1 LFINARAR
9 HTAENQS
16 GNLSAWGLKTNEE
29 GHLSVDG
36 RDVLELIRRF
46 GSPLFVVSRP
56 RLEKDA
62 LEIKKAVE
70 ELIPGSMAFYSYKTN
85 CVPAI
90 LKEIHTLGLGA
101 EVISPY
107 ELWLAASLDVPGSM
121 IVYNGVNKT
130 AESIAMAAEMGV
142 LAVNVDHVEEIERLY
157 GVARGRKRR
166 IGVGIRLALKA
177 SQFGMEIAN
186 DEAMD
191 ACRRILRLSDYL
203 DLRCVHFNVAS
214 NAKNAAFHKSC
225 ALRAME
231 FIAQVKKETGRE
243 IACLD
248 IGGGFGVP
256 TSKNMSGVEYALYR
270 GLGLP
275 PSPPKPEDA
284 QSIGLFMKEIATVL
298 KGFCADRNVL
308 LPKLLVEPGRFVTS
322 RSETLLTTV
331 LTIKKKPGGKTFA
344 ITDVG
349 RLSVGFPCDFEY
361 HRLFV
366 ADRPHARPVRCYQVM
381 GRVCTSADWLF
392 KNLYLPEL
400 KAGDVLA
407 VMDAGAYFS
416 SYSSNFAFPR
426 PAIVMVSDGRE
437 SIIRKEES
445 FEHLTA
451 VDRLDTGLHSKA
463 HRGGDEEPTQ
473 AYVVVRQGKRRGAN
487 KDGAKKATWY
497 DPGAE
502 FHPLS
507 VQPAAREGTCHQ

>member
-1 LFINARAR
+1 LLVKARAK
-9 HTAENQS
+9 HNAENRS
-16 GNLSAWGLKTNEE
+16 GDLSAWGLKKNAE

-36 RDVLELIRRF
+36 RDVLDLKARF
-46 GSPLFVVSRP
+46 GSPLFVVNRS

-70 ELIPGSMAFYSYKTN
+70 GLIPGSMALYSYKTN

-90 LKEIHTLGLGA
+90 LKELHTLGLGA

-107 ELWLAASLDVPGSM
+107 ELWLAASLNVPGPM

-130 AESIAMAAEMGV
+130 EESIAMAAEMGV
-142 LAVNVDHVEEIERLY
+142 LAVNVDHLDEIERLY
-157 GVARGRKRR
+157 GVARARKRR
-166 IGVGIRLALKA
+166 IGVGLRLALNA

-186 DEAMD
+186 DEAME
-191 ACRRILRLSDYL
+191 ACRRILRLPDYL

-231 FIAQVKKETGRE
+231 FITRVKQETGRE

-270 GLGLP
+270 TLGLP
-275 PSPPKPEDA
+275 PSSPKQEDA
-284 QSIGLFMKEIATVL
+284 QPIGLFVEEIASAL
-298 KGFCADRNVL
+298 KRFCAERKVL
-308 LPKLLVEPGRFVTS
+308 LPRLLVEPGRFVTS
-322 RSETLLTTV
+322 RSEILLTTV
-331 LTIKKKPGGKTFA
+331 LTIKKRPGGKTFA
-344 ITDVG
+344 VTDAG

-366 ADRPHARPVRCYQVM
+366 ADRPHARPDRCYQVM

-407 VMDAGAYFS
+407 IMDAGAYFS

-426 PAIVMVSDGRE
+426 PAIVMVSDGEER
-437 SIIRKEES
+437 IIRQEES

-451 VDRLDTGLHSKA
+451 MDRLNTHVEVHS
-463 HRGGDEEPTQ
+463 
-473 AYVVVRQGKRRGAN
+473 
-487 KDGAKKATWY
+487 
-497 DPGAE
+497 
-502 FHPLS
+502 LS
-507 VQPAAREGTCHQ
+507 VHPAATEGACHP

>member
-1 LFINARAR
+1 LFVRARAK
-9 HTAENQS
+9 HTAQNQS
-16 GNLSAWGLKTNEE
+16 GDLSAWGLKTNEE

-36 RDVLELIRRF
+36 RDVLDLVRRF

-62 LEIKKAVE
+62 LAIKEAVE
-70 ELIPGSMAFYSYKTN
+70 ELIPGSMTLYSYKTN

-107 ELWLAASLDVPGSM
+107 ELWLAARLDVPGSM
-121 IVYNGVNKT
+121 TVYNGVNKT
-130 AESIAMAAEMGV
+130 GESIAMAAEMGV

-157 GVARGRKRR
+157 GVARARKKR
-166 IGVGIRLALKA
+166 IGVGLRLALKA

-191 ACRRILRLSDYL
+191 ACRRILRLSDCL

-243 IACLD
+243 IAFLD

-270 GLGLP
+270 SLGLP
-275 PSPPKPEDA
+275 PSPPKPENA
-284 QSIGLFMKEIATVL
+284 QPIGLFMKEIASAL
-298 KGFCADRNVL
+298 RGFCTDRNLL

-322 RSETLLTTV
+322 RCETLLTTV
-331 LTIKKKPGGKTFA
+331 LTIKKKPGGGRTFA
-344 ITDVG
+344 ITDAG

-366 ADRPHARPVRCYQVM
+366 ADRPHARADRCYQVM

-392 KNLYLPEL
+392 KNLCLPEL

-407 VMDAGAYFS
+407 IMDAGAYFS

-426 PAIVMVSDGRE
+426 PAVVMVSDGRE
-437 SIIRKEES
+437 SVIREEES

-451 VDRLDTGLHSKA
+451 VDRLGL
-463 HRGGDEEPTQ
+463 
-473 AYVVVRQGKRRGAN
+473 
-487 KDGAKKATWY
+487 DG
-497 DPGAE
+497 E
-502 FHPLS
+502 LHPWS
-507 VQPAAREGTCHQ
+507 VQLAVREGTCHP